1 MNRYIGV
8 LGLIILLGIA
18 YLLSSNKKAI
28 NWKLVGIGISLQIIF
43 ALLILKV
50 PAGRGVF
57 EYIGGFVTKLL
68 DFTMEGSAF
77 LFGDLVN
84 ANKFGSIF
92 AFQVLPTI
100 IFFSAFMSILY
111 YLGVMQFIISLLA
124 KGIAKL
130 LGTSGAETLSA
141 VGNIFL
147 GQTEAPLLVKP
158 FIRTMTKSELL
169 TVMLG
174 GMATVAG
181 GVMAGYVAMG
191 INASHLLAASI
202 MAAPGGLIVSKIIF
216 PETETPVT
224 KGETKTEMKINNSNV
239 IDAAASGASEGLSL
253 ALNVGAMLLVF
264 IALIAFINSIIGWIG
279 GLFGADFLSL
289 GWILGRIFS
298 PLAYVMGIPGQDI
311 VKAGELIGQKVVLN
325 EFVAYANLAP
335 IIKAGGLTEKGAT
348 ILTYALC
355 GFANISSIGIQIGGI
370 GGLAPER
377 RSEIAE
383 LGVKALIG
391 GVITTCM
398 TGTIAGLLM

>member
-1 MNRYIGV
+1 MSKFVGI

-18 YLLSSNKKAI
+18 YLLSNNKKAI
-28 NWKLVGIGISLQIIF
+28 NWKLVGIGVSLQIIF

-50 PAGRGVF
+50 PAGRIVF
-57 EYIGGFVTKLL
+57 EYVGGLVSKLL
-68 DFTMEGSAF
+68 EFTGDGAAF

-84 ANKFGSIF
+84 SNKFGSIF

-100 IFFSAFMSILY
+100 VFFSAFMSILY
-111 YLGVMQFIISLLA
+111 YLGIMQAIISLLA
-124 KGIAKL
+124 KGIAKM

-147 GQTEAPLLVKP
+147 GQTEAPLLIKP
-158 FIRTMTKSELL
+158 FIKSMTKSELL
-169 TVMLG
+169 TIMVG
-174 GMATVAG
+174 GMATVSG

-191 INASHLLAASI
+191 ISASHLLVASI
-202 MAAPGGLIVSKIIF
+202 MAAPAGLIVSKIIF
-216 PETETPVT
+216 PETEEPAT
-224 KGETKTEMKINNSNV
+224 KGKIELDLEATNSNI
-239 IDAAASGASEGLSL
+239 IDAAATGASEGLSL
-253 ALNVGAMLLVF
+253 ALNVGAMLLAF
-264 IALIAFINSIIGWIG
+264 IALIAFINSLIGWVG

-289 GWILGRIFS
+289 GWILGRLFA
-298 PLAYVMGIPGQDI
+298 PLAYVMGIPSVDI
-311 VKAGELIGQKVVLN
+311 IKAGELIGQKVVLN

-335 IIKAGGLTEKGAT
+335 MIKGGALTQKGAT

-391 GVITTCM
+391 GLITTCM